1 MYRFTSFQSA
11 CLSHRA
17 AWLLPASVLACA
29 ALVNLPARAQNYNH
43 FSADVVHPLGAQ
55 FQSTEPAAPAA
66 PAASAPSSAP
76 RKASSRTAA
85 GGGSHAATN
94 RLVVGGKG
102 PRVHTQELA
111 DAFEEACVK
120 LEGAPEA
127 AADWALAHGFA
138 PLPDEQ
144 RVVAAELPG
153 GARQANVFGR
163 DSDPL
168 MLVSGGQPLVCAVM
182 TRHSTDGQRMRA
194 RMERLVATV
203 SGNGKPPK
211 PTVSMKVGAAAAQ
224 LDGYR
229 FSVDGQ
235 PFTLSV
241 MAPVTA
247 GSGIAFMAYSVD
259 DAAPR

>member
-1 MYRFTSFQSA
+1 MYRFMSYPPAAPSGRIA
-11 CLSHRA
+11 LLLSVA
-17 AWLLPASVLACA
+17 ACA
-29 ALVNLPARAQNYNH
+29 AAAVLPAQAQNYNH
-43 FSADVVHPLGAQ
+43 FSATVVHPLGAG
-55 FQSTEPAAPAA
+55 FQSTEPAPAPAS
-66 PAASAPSSAP
+66 AASAPVAGA
-76 RKASSRTAA
+76 RKAPARAT
-85 GGGSHAATN
+85 GGGAAPAATN

-127 AADWALAHGFA
+127 AADWALANGFA

-144 RVVAAELPG
+144 REVAAELPG

-163 DSDPL
+163 EADPL

-203 SGNGKPPK
+203 SANGKAPK
-211 PTVSMKVGAAAAQ
+211 PTVSMKVGASAAQ

-259 DAAPR
+259 DAKPR

>member
-1 MYRFTSFQSA
+1 MYRYM
-11 CLSHRA
+11 LSQ
-17 AWLLPASVLACA
+17 PASPCRRPAALLSASLLACA
-29 ALVNLPARAQNYNH
+29 ALASLPARAQNFNH
-43 FSADVVHPLGAQ
+43 FSANVVHPLGAH
-55 FQSTEPAAPAA
+55 FESTEPAAN
-66 PAASAPSSAP
+66 AASAPPATA
-76 RKASSRTAA
+76 RKAGGRPAVGAA
-85 GGGSHAATN
+85 QAATN

-111 DAFEEACVK
+111 DAFEQACVK

-127 AADWALAHGFA
+127 TADWALANGFA

-144 RVVAAELPG
+144 RVIASELPG

-163 DSDPL
+163 ESDPL

-203 SGNGKPPK
+203 SANGKPPK

-259 DAAPR
+259 DATPR

>member
-1 MYRFTSFQSA
+1 MYRFTSYQPA
-11 CLSHRA
+11 ALSGRLA
-17 AWLLPASVLACA
+17 FLLSVAACA
-29 ALVNLPARAQNYNH
+29 AGASLPARAQNYNH
-43 FSADVVHPLGAQ
+43 FSATVVHPLGAG
-55 FQSTEPAAPAA
+55 FQSTEPAAAS
-66 PAASAPSSAP
+66 PAASAAP
-76 RKASSRTAA
+76 AGARKSPTRAAA
-85 GGGSHAATN
+85 GGAAGASTN

-127 AADWALAHGFA
+127 TADWALANGFA

-144 RVVAAELPG
+144 REVAAELPG

-163 DSDPL
+163 ESDPL

-211 PTVSMKVGAAAAQ
+211 PTVSMKMGAAAAQ

-259 DAAPR
+259 DAKPR